1 MNMLT
6 DKEIN
11 RINKFLES
19 KTFNY
24 KDLIVPN
31 TEVYADFD
39 YKFKIIGYKK
49 MISVGT
55 EYDYLTI
62 SLTLLNFRDILSRI
76 IFDGEVNREKDFW
89 KSYLEDYLY
98 LLKSKLISSI
108 TDTMIYFNTDVRIH
122 IGEVM
127 IEKSKKENIQEQK
140 MTKQTIRTVVR
151 DILNVLKGK
160 VEGDFYL
167 PSDSDFYSFSNFP
180 VSFSVELEIVQDM
193 NLNSF
198 KINADYSPEDEVI
211 GVLIVY
217 NPNTLNTN
225 LYDIVGELN
234 EVMAHELEHSL
245 QNYRGELEY
254 SDESDGEELT
264 PLEYY
269 LQPHEI
275 FAQIKGFKRL
285 SKLRRKPIEDVIR
298 QWFDTHKDVHELSKD
313 DEETVINKL
322 INN

>member
-24 KDLIVPN
+24 RDLIVPN
-31 TEVYADFD
+31 TEMYTDFD

-62 SLTLLNFRDILSRI
+62 SLTLLNFRDNLSRA
-76 IFDGEVNREKDFW
+76 IFDSEVNREKDFW

-98 LLKSKLISSI
+98 LLKSKLVNGI
-108 TDTMIYFNTDVRIH
+108 TETMVYFNTDVRIH

-140 MTKQTIRTVVR
+140 MAKQTIRTVVR

-160 VEGDFYL
+160 KEGDFYL
-167 PSDSDFYSFSNFP
+167 PNDSDFYSFSNFP
-180 VSFSVELEIVQDM
+180 VDFSVELEISQDT
-193 NLNSF
+193 NINSF
-198 KINADYSPEDEVI
+198 MINADYSPEDEVI

-234 EVMAHELEHSL
+234 EVIAHELEHSL

-254 SDESDGEELT
+254 SDETGDELT

-269 LQPHEI
+269 SQPHEI
-275 FAQIKGFKRL
+275 LAQIKGFKRL

-298 QWFDTHKDVHELSKD
+298 RWFATHKDIHNLSKD
-313 DEETVINKL
+313 EEEIVINKL